1 MLVTLKKRVQE
12 LLHLVII
19 FFILMTLIVDEGV
32 ILMLEILEILDASHP
47 LPFPHLYQYAYSP

>member
-47 LPFPHLYQYAYSP
+47 